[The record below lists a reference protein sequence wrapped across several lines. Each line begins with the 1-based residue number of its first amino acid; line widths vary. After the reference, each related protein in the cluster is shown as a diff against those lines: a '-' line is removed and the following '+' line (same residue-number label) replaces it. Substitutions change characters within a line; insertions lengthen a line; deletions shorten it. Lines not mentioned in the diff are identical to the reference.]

1 MNEGPAL
8 DAVIVADPSGRGH
21 LLRLPAMAGEPST
34 AAGPVG
40 SAAQLIARALDNAAL
55 LGNGPLQG
63 AVVLDAGAWPLGIS
77 GLNALVEVLAGRQL
91 LLGQLISSNP
101 RTHVAAGALGL
112 PCHWPPDAPEL
123 IAAAPINADQIN
135 ADRTSADPVS
145 AQPAAPGDLP
155 GQGLLVHRGTLR
167 SGDHLQAN
175 GTVLVLGDVNPGAR
189 ISAGGHVLVWGRLRG
204 SAHAG
209 CQGDAEARIVA
220 LQLRPLQLRIADA
233 VARGPEGTPPAGL
246 AEEARI
252 VDGVIQIDPAPP
264 TWPLSG

>member
-1 MNEGPAL
+1 MDEGPAVE
-8 DAVIVADPSGRGH
+8 AVIVADPSGRAH
-21 LLRLPAMAGEPST
+21 LLRLPAMVGGPAS

-40 SAAQLIARALDNAAL
+40 SAATLIATALDNAAL

-63 AVVLDAGAWPLGIS
+63 AVVLEAGAWPLGIT
-77 GLNALVEVLAGRQL
+77 GLNELGDVLAQRQL
-91 LLGQLISSNP
+91 LLGQLISHNP
-101 RTHVAAGALGL
+101 HTHVAAGALGL
-112 PCHWPPDAPEL
+112 PCHWPIGGTASNSGQAPTGER
-123 IAAAPINADQIN
+123 Q
-135 ADRTSADPVS
+135 
-145 AQPAAPGDLP
+145 

-209 CQGDAEARIVA
+209 CHGDAEARIVA
-220 LQLRPLQLRIADA
+220 LQLRPLQLRIAAA

-252 VDGVIQIDPAPP
+252 VDGVIQIDPATP